1 MCRSKQSRCFF
12 FFFFVL
18 ENYSLYFCC
27 LHRENSVLSLLIL
40 LILFFFSFVVL
51 SNSLFFFFKRV
62 PSFFFLLFGRVGN
75 VDVIFILVYF
85 SELQYIVQRCRFT
98 YAFFFSAKCNTLMT
112 LKNRVLDFMDK
123 LTETAKS
130 WSFFFCRLFV
140 VFFFL
145 SLG

>member
-1 MCRSKQSRCFF
+1 MLFRS
-12 FFFFVL
+12 
-18 ENYSLYFCC
+18 
-27 LHRENSVLSLLIL
+27 
-40 LILFFFSFVVL
+40 
-51 SNSLFFFFKRV
+51 
-62 PSFFFLLFGRVGN
+62 VGN

-130 WSFFFCRLFV
+130 WSFFFVDYSL
-140 VFFFL
+140 FFFFYRL
-145 SLG
+145 ARLH